1 MKNKIANL
9 LMVLFVSLNTNIVMG
24 EQMNNS
30 FFSWSNFVDNFG
42 GQMVSAEDVFTN
54 MSKGGLKK
62 NSLLKF
68 DFHFISNDRKNI
80 EALNVFLKEHYL
92 YTFES
97 IIEREDKLWELSGLT
112 NKIPVTSDNLMYWVL
127 DMYKRGYEFDS
138 EFDGYGAPY
147 DPDEQSQPDFSN
159 DKEDYYFDLGIERYN
174 AGDLSGAIINWSNVI
189 EINGKEVN
197 SYYSRAIVKDELYT
211 WKSALKDY
219 DEAIEI
225 APNFISA
232 LLNRGSLKDENEDYE
247 GAIQDYDLV
256 ISNKHSDEDDLR
268 KAYFNKGN
276 TYLNLNKKTEACK
289 YWKKASNLGAEYANE
304 RIQKYCEKP

>member
-1 MKNKIANL
+1 
-9 LMVLFVSLNTNIVMG
+9 MG

-42 GQMVSAEDVFTN
+42 GQIVSAEEVFTN
-54 MSKGGLKK
+54 MIKGGLKE

-127 DMYKRGYEFDS
+127 DMHKRGYEFDS

-147 DPDEQSQPDFSN
+147 DPEEQSQPDFSN

-197 SYYSRAIVKDELYT
+197 SYYSRAIVKNELYT

-276 TYLNLNKKTEACK
+276 TYLNLNKKNEACK
-289 YWKKASNLGAEYANE
+289 YWKNASELGAEYANE